1 MIEYSRLVKNAGS
14 EVGKE
19 AINATQDSLKNL
31 DGMSLNPVITPVID
45 LSNVNKGLAA
55 IDQGFESR
63 TLNVAS
69 SARNAYATGAGFGQ
83 QNSMDYQQK
92 TSDRGNI
99 QFIQNNYSPKA
110 LSRIDIYRSTRN
122 QISQAKEAL
131 SK

>member
-1 MIEYSRLVKNAGS
+1 MVKNAGS

-31 DGMSLNPVITPVID
+31 DGMSSNPVITPVID
-45 LSNVNKGLAA
+45 LSNVDKGLAA
-55 IDQGFESR
+55 IDQGFGSR

-69 SARNAYATGAGFGQ
+69 SARNAYATGAGFDQ
-83 QNSMDYQQK
+83 QNSMGYQQK